1 MAGRFLPQRDL
12 NVFERVNKELIGDL
26 REGKDG
32 IINQQVVVLYKIS
45 VQDTMT
51 NLYGEAA
58 SGKRFKPGVK
68 FACLIDAADFDYNN
82 DEFGPDEQQDASF
95 HVLRQTLIDHS
106 LVPEL
111 GDIIEWNWAQWEI
124 NAVNENQL
132 VGGMQDNNWTV
143 SLTSH
148 RIRYSNLGVERVR
161 SI

>member
-1 MAGRFLPQRDL
+1 MPGRFLPQRDL

-32 IINQQVVVLYKIS
+32 IINQQVVLYKIS

-51 NLYGEAA
+51 NLYGEA
-58 SGKRFKPGVK
+58 SGGKRFKPGVK

-82 DEFGPDEQQDASF
+82 DEFGPDEQQTADF
-95 HVLRQTLIDHS
+95 HILRQTLIDLN

-111 GDIIEWNWAQWEI
+111 GDIIEWNWAHFEI
-124 NAVNENQL
+124 NSVNENQL
-132 VGGMQDNNWTV
+132 IGGIQNNNWSV
-143 SLTSH
+143 SLATH
-148 RIRYSNLGVERVR
+148 RIRYSNLGVERIR

>member
-32 IINQQVVVLYKIS
+32 IINQQVVLYKIS

-95 HVLRQTLIDHS
+95 YILRQTLIDLN

-111 GDIIEWNWAQWEI
+111 GDILEWNWAHFEI

-132 VGGMQDNNWTV
+132 IGGIQNNNWSVTCN
-143 SLTSH
+143 TH

>member
-26 REGKDG
+26 KEGKDG
-32 IINQQVVVLYKIS
+32 IINQQVVLYKVS
-45 VQDTMT
+45 VQDTQT
-51 NLYGEAA
+51 NMYGEAA
-58 SGKRFKPGVK
+58 GGKRWKDGVK

-95 HVLRQTLIDHS
+95 HILRKTLIDLS
-106 LVPEL
+106 LVPEI
-111 GDIIEWNWAQWEI
+111 GDILEWNWAHWEI
-124 NAVNENQL
+124 NGVNENQMM
-132 VGGMQDNNWTV
+132 GGMQDQNWSVTCN
-143 SLTSH
+143 TH